1 MTKKAPQYGLPGG
14 QIRKSVVLMARGI
27 RHEKGIYVLAIGA
40 SALFGGL
47 TVLLSRVL
55 GWLTDTT
62 LLPILAG
69 TKPAGAV
76 WAGAGILF
84 AVVVALALS
93 IAGRRIFAAM
103 GVYALQARH
112 REVLSAKL
120 VELPPQWHR
129 QYSTGRLL
137 SNVSSDAE
145 AATAVYNPLP
155 YALGVVIMLGISAY
169 ALFSVDV
176 WLAWAAMAMIPLMI
190 AANVVFQRF
199 MTPAV
204 TAAQELR
211 GEVAEVAH
219 ESFEGATLVKAMAT
233 AEIEHRRFTAKTQQ
247 LRHANVRVGVVR
259 AMFDPIIE
267 ALPNIGSLAVLLVGV
282 FRAAQGALGPGD
294 IVGAAYL
301 LSLLA
306 VPVRSFGWV
315 LADLPR
321 SVIGFDRVAAVADT
335 ANAIVPGDQTA
346 VTPEAGPLAV
356 EFENVAF
363 SVHEDG
369 TEIEILRGVSFRV
382 APGQVVAVMGKTGAG
397 KTTAVS
403 LLARL
408 LDPTS
413 GVVRVGD
420 QDVRTLSRAAL
431 SKDVVLVAQS
441 AFIFD
446 DTVRA
451 NITLEGAEQV
461 PSEFSDAQIWQA
473 LELAHIAEHVRGL
486 EGQLDAKLGEAG
498 SNLSGG
504 QRQRLA
510 IARALIRTP
519 RLLILDDA
527 TSALDPEVEQA
538 ILGGLRSVLD
548 TSVIMVAY
556 RAASAKMADQVVFL
570 AEGKIVASGS
580 HAELLDSSPE
590 YAELALA
597 YERQSSDRDQDVDL
611 AFEGN
616 QRGRAQKDGSL

>member
-1 MTKKAPQYGLPGG
+1 MTKKATLYGLPGG
-14 QIRKSVVLMARGI
+14 QIVKSVVLMARGI
-27 RHEKGIYVLAIGA
+27 RHEKAIYVLAIGA

-69 TKPAGAV
+69 TKPAAAV
-76 WAGAGILF
+76 WAGAGVLF

-103 GVYALQARH
+103 GVFALQARH

-176 WLAWAAMAMIPLMI
+176 WLAWAAMAIIPLMI
-190 AANVVFQRF
+190 AANVVFQKY

-204 TAAQELR
+204 TRAQELR

-233 AEIEHRRFTAKTQQ
+233 ADTEQDRFTAKTQE

-282 FRAAQGALGPGD
+282 FRAAQGHLGPGD

-321 SVIGFDRVAAVADT
+321 SVIGFDRVATVADT
-335 ANAIVPGDQTA
+335 QNTIVPGTQVVLNPKT
-346 VTPEAGPLAV
+346 GPLGVQFDKVAYTVV
-356 EFENVAF
+356 EDDA
-363 SVHEDG
+363 
-369 TEIEILRGVSFRV
+369 EIEILRDVSFNV
-382 APGQVVAVMGKTGAG
+382 TPGQVVALMGKTGSG

-403 LLARL
+403 LVARL

-413 GVVRVGD
+413 GAVTVGD
-420 QDVRTLSRAAL
+420 QDVKVLSRAAL
-431 SKDVVLVAQS
+431 SRDVVLVAQS

-446 DTVRA
+446 DSVRA
-451 NITLEGAEQV
+451 NITLESPDIT
-461 PSEFSDAQIWQA
+461 PSQFSDAQVWQA
-473 LELAHIAEHVRGL
+473 LELAQIANHVRGL
-486 EGQLDAKLGEAG
+486 DGQLEAKLGEAG

-510 IARALIRTP
+510 IARALVRSP

-538 ILGGLRSVLD
+538 ILGGLRSILD
-548 TSVIMVAY
+548 TTVIMVAY

-570 AEGKIVASGS
+570 SDGEIVAAGT
-580 HAELLDSSPE
+580 HEQLLETSAQ

-597 YERQSSDRDQDVDL
+597 YERQTSDREL
-611 AFEGN
+611 AE
-616 QRGRAQKDGSL
+616 REPAQEDA